1 MVAIS
6 KFTALL
12 TKLARV
18 PKQEIDEQE
27 RKEAKKFKARKT
39 HKAYAK
45 PGQIAVQVSKPK
57 IGGSS

>member
-1 MVAIS
+1 MANGGGTT
-6 KFTALL
+6 FTRLL

-18 PKQEIDEQE
+18 PKAEIDEQE

-45 PGQIAVQVSKPK
+45 PGQIVRRSGEQD
-57 IGGSS
+57 G